1 MAIGTGHRLDDIAQD
16 LFEVF
21 TRLGLS
27 ALRGRR
33 RLGDLKEAE
42 FLTLSLLHT
51 NGTMIVGDIQKLLG
65 VLPAQMSRII
75 RSLENRERPLIV
87 CNINARDKR
96 KVDVGLTVA
105 GEKALDE
112 YQSARVGMLVE
123 RLQRLAD
130 DEIEGLGQLGHK
142 LNDVLDRHAETSSN

>member
-27 ALRGRR
+27 TLRSRR
-33 RLGDLKEAE
+33 RLNDLKEAE
-42 FLTLSLLHT
+42 FLTLSLLHAH
-51 NGTMIVGDIQKLLG
+51 GTMIVGDIQKLLG

-75 RSLENRERPLIV
+75 RSLENRERPLIA
-87 CNINARDKR
+87 CNIKARDNR

-105 GEKALDE
+105 GDKALDE
-112 YQSARVGMLVE
+112 YQSARVGLLVE
-123 RLQRLAD
+123 RLQRLPE
-130 DEIEGLGQLGHK
+130 DELEDLGQLGHK
-142 LNDVLDRHAETSSN
+142 LNDVLDRHMEASSN

>member
-27 ALRGRR
+27 TLRGRK

-42 FLTLSLLHT
+42 FLTLSLLHS

-75 RSLENRERPLIV
+75 RSLENRERPLIA

-112 YQSARVGMLVE
+112 YQSARVSLLVE

-130 DEIEGLGQLGHK
+130 DELEGLGQLGHK
-142 LNDVLDRHAETSSN
+142 LNDVLDRHVETSSN

>member
-27 ALRGRR
+27 TMRGRR

-42 FLTLSLLHT
+42 FLTLSLLHAH
-51 NGTMIVGDIQKLLG
+51 GTMIVGDIQKLLG
-65 VLPAQMSRII
+65 VLPAQMSRVV

-87 CNINARDKR
+87 CNINSRDKR
-96 KVDVGLTVA
+96 KVDVALTVA
-105 GEKALDE
+105 GEKALVE
-112 YQSARVGMLVE
+112 YQAARVGLLVE
-123 RLQRLAD
+123 RLQRLGE
-130 DEIEGLGQLGHK
+130 DELEDLGQLGHK
-142 LNDVLDRHAETSSN
+142 LNDVLDRHVESSSN